1 MNINANKIVNFLRL
15 HQHTQASTEKGNL
28 GTKTIQ
34 RSDNI
39 FFPKLFN
46 LFKTDENKSF
56 TERTIDAREIKL
68 SSKRINSNL
77 LKNMKMSTETPMRK
91 GAEVSSGLPGQDK
104 LSDSVCKPDDVVG
117 RESFFRNDSVQLDSV
132 QRKRNAAEEII
143 KNGTL
148 LLGENHQQ
156 SDSRVMLLDLI
167 AGGKVNKLF
176 LEIPDYNLRDRFMKM
191 KGKSLENSAEWA
203 NTKNLIDELVGSSE
217 TENRVKMS
225 DLIHSALA
233 KGIDVYP
240 MDKTCGVGA
249 HPKAMRLRNIHMGD
263 IYKTAATVNEPG
275 VAILVGDDH
284 LKTFPAQAA
293 SGFMRG
299 RQEVPSLTDC
309 CSLSPGQ
316 VLRYG
321 GET

>member
-1 MNINANKIVNFLRL
+1 
-15 HQHTQASTEKGNL
+15 
-28 GTKTIQ
+28 
-34 RSDNI
+34 
-39 FFPKLFN
+39 
-46 LFKTDENKSF
+46 
-56 TERTIDAREIKL
+56 
-68 SSKRINSNL
+68 
-77 LKNMKMSTETPMRK
+77 
-91 GAEVSSGLPGQDK
+91 
-104 LSDSVCKPDDVVG
+104 
-117 RESFFRNDSVQLDSV
+117 
-132 QRKRNAAEEII
+132 
-143 KNGTL
+143 
-148 LLGENHQQ
+148 
-156 SDSRVMLLDLI
+156 
-167 AGGKVNKLF
+167 
-176 LEIPDYNLRDRFMKM
+176 MKM

-263 IYKTAATVNEPG
+263 IYKAAATVNEPG

-309 CSLSPGQ
+309 CSLSSGQ